1 MIYLQDLVI
10 FRDQETR
17 CLKQDK
23 EQVPHLI
30 KQYLEMLHHEEYLEN
45 VWVAETEPTEHQ
57 VNEK

>member
-1 MIYLQDLVI
+1 MICLQDQGI

-23 EQVPHLI
+23 EQVLHLI
-30 KQYLEMLHHEEYLEN
+30 KQYLEMLHHEECPENMLE
-45 VWVAETEPTEHQ
+45 AEIEPTEHQ